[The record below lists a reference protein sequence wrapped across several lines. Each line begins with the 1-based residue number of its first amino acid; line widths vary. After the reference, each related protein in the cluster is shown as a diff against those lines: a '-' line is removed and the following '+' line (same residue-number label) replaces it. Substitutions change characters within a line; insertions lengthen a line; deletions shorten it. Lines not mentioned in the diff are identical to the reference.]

1 MNAPAGKDSGES
13 AAPEPLRV
21 LLVED
26 SNDDVLLLLREL
38 RRGGY
43 APVHERVET
52 PEALQRALAERGP
65 WDVVLSDY
73 RMPRF
78 RSSEAL
84 AMCEKAGAGVP
95 FIVVSGQA
103 GEEAAVE
110 ALRTGARDYVV
121 KDNLGRLCPAV
132 RRSLE
137 EAKVRR
143 EQART
148 ETELMESRER
158 FELAVRGAHD
168 GLWDWNLETGEVY
181 LSPRWKSILGYE
193 DHEVANSFEEWET
206 RIHPDDRQRA
216 LAAVWDHLD
225 GLSPHYE
232 LEHRL
237 LHRDGTY
244 RWVRTRGTSVRNDSG
259 RPTRLAG
266 AHWDVTE
273 RKKTEEDLK
282 RRDGILEAVRLS
294 AEHFLKSIS
303 WEDDIEGV
311 LGRLGTAARVGRVYV
326 FENYVGQDGNL
337 WATQRYEWTAPGVS
351 PQIGNPL
358 MQALPYRAQGWGR
371 WQEVLSRGE
380 TLYGH
385 TREFPEE
392 ERPELEAQHIKS
404 IVLVPAFVD
413 GAWWGFIGFDECDRE
428 RRWSAAE
435 IGALQHSASTLGA
448 AIQRERTEAALK
460 EREEQYRRIFEESSD
475 GLVIQDMQGNIV
487 EANRALCEMHG
498 YTREEFLAL
507 PPLANIHPD
516 YRHLMPE
523 YIRMVEEGG
532 EYRIRSVDLRKDG
545 TTFHV
550 EVHGT
555 RFTYMGKPH
564 VLGEVRDITERV
576 EAYRLLEERVEERTR
591 ELATLL
597 EVSGE
602 VASTLELRRLLGL
615 ILQRVKGVID
625 YDAAAISL
633 LDDQDQLNLFLYE
646 GPIPDS
652 DLRSVPPFAQA
663 RGREDK
669 VDGEDLAFGLEV
681 VRYGKPVI
689 VQDVLADTNEA
700 RTYRDRVTALLD
712 YVPDYIGTWMGVPL
726 TVRDRAIGML
736 SFDHSKPQYY
746 TRRHADLALAFAN
759 QAAIA
764 IENARLF
771 EQAQSAAILEERQ
784 RLARELHD
792 SVSQA
797 LYSIILGADAARS
810 LLERDPGRVAEPLDY
825 LSSLAEAGLAEMRA
839 LIFELRPESLEPEGL
854 VVALEKRAEA
864 LKARHEIEVK
874 TDLSGEPRV
883 SQGAKDALYR
893 VAQEAL
899 HNIVKHSQ
907 ATTVALRL
915 GQDAGFV
922 SLTVQDDGVG
932 FDPAGDFPG
941 HLGLKSMR
949 ERAERLGGTLE
960 LESSPGKGTRVR
972 MRIPDG
978 A

>member
-1 MNAPAGKDSGES
+1 
-13 AAPEPLRV
+13 
-21 LLVED
+21 
-26 SNDDVLLLLREL
+26 
-38 RRGGY
+38 
-43 APVHERVET
+43 
-52 PEALQRALAERGP
+52 
-65 WDVVLSDY
+65 
-73 RMPRF
+73 
-78 RSSEAL
+78 
-84 AMCEKAGAGVP
+84 
-95 FIVVSGQA
+95 
-103 GEEAAVE
+103 
-110 ALRTGARDYVV
+110 
-121 KDNLGRLCPAV
+121 
-132 RRSLE
+132 
-137 EAKVRR
+137 
-143 EQART
+143 
-148 ETELMESRER
+148 
-158 FELAVRGAHD
+158 
-168 GLWDWNLETGEVY
+168 
-181 LSPRWKSILGYE
+181 
-193 DHEVANSFEEWET
+193 
-206 RIHPDDRQRA
+206 
-216 LAAVWDHLD
+216 
-225 GLSPHYE
+225 
-232 LEHRL
+232 
-237 LHRDGTY
+237 
-244 RWVRTRGTSVRNDSG
+244 
-259 RPTRLAG
+259 
-266 AHWDVTE
+266 
-273 RKKTEEDLK
+273 
-282 RRDGILEAVRLS
+282 LEAVRLS
-294 AEHFLKSIS
+294 AEHFLKSTS

-311 LGRLGTAARVGRVYV
+311 LGRLGIAARVGRVYV

-358 MQALPYRAQGWGR
+358 MRALPYRAQGWGR

-404 IVLVPAFVD
+404 IVLVPVFVD

-475 GLVIQDMQGNIV
+475 GLVIRDMQGNIV

-652 DLRSVPPFAQA
+652 DLRSVPPLAQA
-663 RGREDK
+663 RGRK
-669 VDGEDLAFGLEV
+669 TKQTGG
-681 VRYGKPVI
+681 
-689 VQDVLADTNEA
+689 
-700 RTYRDRVTALLD
+700 
-712 YVPDYIGTWMGVPL
+712 
-726 TVRDRAIGML
+726 
-736 SFDHSKPQYY
+736 S
-746 TRRHADLALAFAN
+746 
-759 QAAIA
+759 
-764 IENARLF
+764 RL
-771 EQAQSAAILEERQ
+771 
-784 RLARELHD
+784 
-792 SVSQA
+792 
-797 LYSIILGADAARS
+797 RS
-810 LLERDPGRVAEPLDY
+810 
-825 LSSLAEAGLAEMRA
+825 
-839 LIFELRPESLEPEGL
+839 
-854 VVALEKRAEA
+854 
-864 LKARHEIEVK
+864 
-874 TDLSGEPRV
+874 
-883 SQGAKDALYR
+883 
-893 VAQEAL
+893 
-899 HNIVKHSQ
+899 
-907 ATTVALRL
+907 
-915 GQDAGFV
+915 
-922 SLTVQDDGVG
+922 
-932 FDPAGDFPG
+932 
-941 HLGLKSMR
+941 
-949 ERAERLGGTLE
+949 
-960 LESSPGKGTRVR
+960 
-972 MRIPDG
+972 
-978 A
+978 